1 MRILLII
8 HSLGPGGMERVMA
21 TIANYFV
28 QKKKVQVDV
37 LLCGRKREVFFELDS
52 NINIHKPNFSFNNS
66 IRTWHTIKTLI
77 FIRQKVKSL
86 KPDRILSFGE
96 QWNNLVL
103 LSTYGL
109 KFPVFISDRS
119 QPNKDLGKLN
129 NFIRNRLYR
138 RATGFI
144 AQTHFA
150 AENAKQNNW
159 NENIQ
164 VIGNPIRQI
173 IPQYPLKREKIVL
186 AVGRLID
193 TKHFDKLI
201 KHFKK
206 IGNPHWKLV
215 IVGGDAKKQNNF
227 LKLKSLVKK
236 LNAEKSIFLEG
247 TKNVIDPYYLKS
259 SIFAFSSSSEGF
271 PNVIGEALSAG
282 LPVVSFDCVAGPS
295 EMIEDSVNGYLVP
308 VMDFNAF
315 QKKLAYLMENEDIRE
330 KMASRASESIKC
342 YDANY
347 ICEKMYSFI
356 VN

>member
-1 MRILLII
+1 MKILLII

-28 QKKKVQVDV
+28 KEKKMQVDL

-52 NINIHKPNFSFNNS
+52 DIIVHKPNFPFNNS
-66 IRTWHTIKTLI
+66 TRTWHTIKTLF
-77 FIRQKVKSL
+77 FIREKVKSL

-96 QWNNLVL
+96 LWNNLVL

-109 KFPVFISDRS
+109 KLPIFISDRS

-129 NFIRNRLYR
+129 NFMRNLLYR

-159 NENIQ
+159 NDNIQ
-164 VIGNPIRQI
+164 VIGNPIRHI
-173 IPQYPLKREKIVL
+173 ISQNPAKREKIVL

-201 KHFKK
+201 THFEK
-206 IGNPHWKLV
+206 IGNPNWKLV
-215 IVGGDAKKQNNF
+215 IVGGDAKNQNN
-227 LKLKSLVKK
+227 LSKLKRLIKT

-247 TKNVIDPYYLKS
+247 TKNEIDPYYMKS

-282 LPVVSFDCVAGPS
+282 LPVVSFDCIAGPS

-315 QKKLAYLMENEDIRE
+315 QKKLAYLMENEGVRNR
-330 KMASRASESIKC
+330 MASRASESIQA
-342 YDANY
+342 YNANS